1 MNEQE
6 IKDFLEGMNGDDLVI
21 NKVKFPQLEPA
32 ASNANQMKIGMN
44 YLDSVLVKI
53 RAELGYA
60 EIKVRDLLNLEKGS
74 ILKLNRPAGETV
86 DLYLNQQKFAQGEVV
101 ILGNN
106 FGLRVH
112 SIFEPNA
119 SGEKEN
125 G

>member
-44 YLDSVLVKI
+44 YLDSVMVKI

-106 FGLRVH
+106 LGLRVH

-119 SGEKEN
+119 NGEKEN